1 MREKINKKPEKIA
14 FPPVYHID
22 RREIAAVVAVLKK
35 GPLSGFVGEVGQ
47 WFFGGPVV
55 RRFERAFAR
64 KFRVKHAVSYN
75 SATTALHGAVAALG
89 VGPGDEV
96 IVPPYT
102 MSASA
107 TAVLMNGAVPIF
119 ADIEAGT
126 FCLDPKS
133 VEKKIT
139 KRTKAVMMVN
149 LFGQTGDM
157 GALLRLARKH
167 KLGVIEDNAQ
177 SAGAK
182 WRGRYTG
189 TIGDVGVFSFN
200 VHKQIQAGEGGVLVT
215 NDKKLAL
222 RAQLARNHGESVVRD
237 MPGYAGGPVFGSN
250 YRMTEIT
257 AAIAEVQLG
266 KLDFL
271 NRKRIALADRLTK
284 KLRGIPGL
292 ALPHIPKGNTHVYYS
307 YMLKVDEQELGI
319 SRAALVKALQ
329 KRGFP
334 IGAGYERPLYLL
346 PLFQK
351 RQAFNKTHFPF
362 DYQGMRQD
370 YSRGSCPVTER
381 MHYRELVGTDVCQH
395 PYTAAH
401 VDAFAAALREE
412 IAAANK
418 K

>member
-1 MREKINKKPEKIA
+1 MGVFLLDGDQRSCGEGRRRGHHDTFAGTQARDHFETIA
-14 FPPVYHID
+14 IGATKTD
-22 RREIAAVVAVLKK
+22 SAAFNGGAGHDKHDGLFTVL
-35 GPLSGFVGEVGQ
+35 
-47 WFFGGPVV
+47 
-55 RRFERAFAR
+55 
-64 KFRVKHAVSYN
+64 
-75 SATTALHGAVAALG
+75 LHGIF
-89 VGPGDEV
+89 GDQG
-96 IVPPYT
+96 YR
-102 MSASA
+102 
-107 TAVLMNGAVPIF
+107 LCGGNG
-119 ADIEAGT
+119 
-126 FCLDPKS
+126 
-133 VEKKIT
+133 
-139 KRTKAVMMVN
+139 
-149 LFGQTGDM
+149 
-157 GALLRLARKH
+157 
-167 KLGVIEDNAQ
+167 
-177 SAGAK
+177 
-182 WRGRYTG
+182 
-189 TIGDVGVFSFN
+189 
-200 VHKQIQAGEGGVLVT
+200 
-215 NDKKLAL
+215 
-222 RAQLARNHGESVVRD
+222 
-237 MPGYAGGPVFGSN
+237 
-250 YRMTEIT
+250 
-257 AAIAEVQLG
+257 
-266 KLDFL
+266 
-271 NRKRIALADRLTK
+271 
-284 KLRGIPGL
+284 GIPGL

>member
-89 VGPGDEV
+89 VGPGYEV

-182 WRGRYTG
+182 GRGRRAC
-189 TIGDVGVFSFN
+189 DQRQKARFARPACAQPRRVGGARYARIRRRA
-200 VHKQIQAGEGGVLVT
+200 H
-215 NDKKLAL
+215 L
-222 RAQLARNHGESVVRD
+222 RQ
-237 MPGYAGGPVFGSN
+237 
-250 YRMTEIT
+250 
-257 AAIAEVQLG
+257 
-266 KLDFL
+266 
-271 NRKRIALADRLTK
+271 
-284 KLRGIPGL
+284 
-292 ALPHIPKGNTHVYYS
+292 
-307 YMLKVDEQELGI
+307 
-319 SRAALVKALQ
+319 
-329 KRGFP
+329 
-334 IGAGYERPLYLL
+334 
-346 PLFQK
+346 
-351 RQAFNKTHFPF
+351 
-362 DYQGMRQD
+362 
-370 YSRGSCPVTER
+370 
-381 MHYRELVGTDVCQH
+381 
-395 PYTAAH
+395 
-401 VDAFAAALREE
+401 
-412 IAAANK
+412 
-418 K
+418 